1 MSRLKNGLKDTVL
14 TQSAIFF
21 LPDTLKATG
30 STISTPKSYDENPH
44 QVKYGE
50 SPSPPPPPGLVESL
64 SDDDGNVNENVAKQ
78 WIKLQ
83 NTITARGNATT
94 WPLFRRRL

>member
-1 MSRLKNGLKDTVL
+1 MPACMRLAESTVHVVSDIGTRYEIIL
-14 TQSAIFF
+14 
-21 LPDTLKATG
+21 
-30 STISTPKSYDENPH
+30 
-44 QVKYGE
+44 
-50 SPSPPPPPGLVESL
+50 ESL
-64 SDDDGNVNENVAKQ
+64 SNEDGNVNENVSKQ

>member
-1 MSRLKNGLKDTVL
+1 MPTVSKIGNL
-14 TQSAIFF
+14 AKVYRESNFEIGEKGGTVGDSI
-21 LPDTLKATG
+21 L
-30 STISTPKSYDENPH
+30 EN
-44 QVKYGE
+44 
-50 SPSPPPPPGLVESL
+50 L
-64 SDDDGNVNENVAKQ
+64 SNKDGNVNENVAKQ